1 MPRLGVEGVDA
12 FDVKDRKRVVLAIEE
27 DAGRTSSTVS
37 VQNHKTG
44 SWRSGEVCFRAL
56 LTSDGSELELTRV

>member
-1 MPRLGVEGVDA
+1 MPRLEVEGVDA
-12 FDVKDRKRVVLAIEE
+12 FDVEDRKRVILAIEE

>member
-1 MPRLGVEGVDA
+1 MPRLEVEGVDA
-12 FDVKDRKRVVLAIEE
+12 FDVEDRKRLVLAIEE
-27 DAGRTSSTVS
+27 DAGWTSSTVS

>member
-1 MPRLGVEGVDA
+1 MLRLEVEGVDA
-12 FDVKDRKRVVLAIEE
+12 FDAEDRKRVVLAIEE

-56 LTSDGSELELTRV
+56 LTSDGSEVELTRV

>member
-1 MPRLGVEGVDA
+1 MPRLEVEGVDA
-12 FDVKDRKRVVLAIEE
+12 FDVEDRKRVVLAIEE

-37 VQNHKTG
+37 VQNHNTG

>member
-1 MPRLGVEGVDA
+1 MPRLEVEGVDA
-12 FDVKDRKRVVLAIEE
+12 FGVEDRKRLVLAIEE
-27 DAGRTSSTVS
+27 DAGWTSSTVS

>member
-1 MPRLGVEGVDA
+1 MPRLEVEGVDA
-12 FDVKDRKRVVLAIEE
+12 FDVENRKRVVLAVEE

-44 SWRSGEVCFRAL
+44 SWRSGEDCF
-56 LTSDGSELELTRV
+56 

>member
-1 MPRLGVEGVDA
+1 MPRLEVEGVDV
-12 FDVKDRKRVVLAIEE
+12 FDVEDRKRVVLAIEE
-27 DAGRTSSTVS
+27 DAGQTSSTVS

-56 LTSDGSELELTRV
+56 LTSDGSKLKLTRV

>member
-1 MPRLGVEGVDA
+1 MPRLEVEGVDA
-12 FDVKDRKRVVLAIEE
+12 FHVEGRKRVVLAIAE

-44 SWRSGEVCFRAL
+44 HGVRVKSAF
-56 LTSDGSELELTRV
+56 ELC

>member
-1 MPRLGVEGVDA
+1 MPRFEVEGVDA
-12 FDVKDRKRVVLAIEE
+12 FDVEDRKRVVLAIEE

-56 LTSDGSELELTRV
+56 QTSDGSELELTRV

>member
-1 MPRLGVEGVDA
+1 MPRLEVEGVDA
-12 FDVKDRKRVVLAIEE
+12 FHVEDRKRVVLAIEE

-37 VQNHKTG
+37 VQNKTG
-44 SWRSGEVCFRAL
+44 TWRSGEVCFRAL